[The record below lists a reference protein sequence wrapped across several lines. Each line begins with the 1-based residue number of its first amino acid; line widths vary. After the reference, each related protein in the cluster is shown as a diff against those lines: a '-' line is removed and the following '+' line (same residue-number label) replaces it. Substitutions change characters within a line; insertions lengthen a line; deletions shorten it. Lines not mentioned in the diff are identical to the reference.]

1 VRGWR
6 AAAKPLIFRG
16 RGDTFERVTARLLD
30 VVALLLLVASGAA
43 FYLGADAITT
53 HKDINAIYFVVVGVV
68 LVRGAS
74 NLARADRASG

>member
-1 VRGWR
+1 VRAGR
-6 AAAKPLIFRG
+6 AGVDPLIFPG
-16 RGDTFERVTARLLD
+16 RGDTFEAVTARLLD